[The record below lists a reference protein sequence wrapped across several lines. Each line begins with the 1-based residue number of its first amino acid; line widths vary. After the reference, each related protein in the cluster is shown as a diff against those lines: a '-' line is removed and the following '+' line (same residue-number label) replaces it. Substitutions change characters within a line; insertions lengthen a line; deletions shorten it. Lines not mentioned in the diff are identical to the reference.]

1 MEQSGTEGQEQGE
14 DLLLE
19 ATCIEMALGARRMD
33 GLIQAASRRSRD
45 SQTAWLLLH
54 VCVRTRA
61 EASRGT
67 EWGQSGRK
75 EQGCVMAQKPSEG
88 RVQERV
94 DGQCQLSACR

>member
-1 MEQSGTEGQEQGE
+1 MSWTRSLGSVGSGAEQSGIEGQEQGE

-19 ATCIEMALGARRMD
+19 ATCIEVALGAKRMD
-33 GLIQAASRRSRD
+33 GLIQATSRRSRD

-54 VCVRTRA
+54 VCVRTIV

-75 EQGCVMAQKPSEG
+75 EHRAV
-88 RVQERV
+88 
-94 DGQCQLSACR
+94 